1 MLRNWKKL
9 IRESS
14 RNSWHDVMDRE
25 LVRQLIHASGV
36 FVLILGLFLKID
48 VLILLCVIMVVSV
61 EIMFI
66 LDKYVH
72 IPVFSSILSICK
84 RSEDERG
91 FLYFFL
97 GIIATLIIFS
107 FNLSIAYS
115 AILLLLIGD
124 SFSTVVGRKFGT
136 HKLPFNKYKSFEG
149 SLAFFIV
156 GLICCLILLP
166 PLPAF
171 TGVLAGTLTEAY
183 SPVDDNIPIPL
194 ISAMAMTLAIYVL

>member
-1 MLRNWKKL
+1 M
-9 IRESS
+9 E
-14 RNSWHDVMDRE
+14 RE

-48 VLILLCVIMVVSV
+48 VLILLCIIIVVSI
-61 EIMFI
+61 EIMFL
-66 LDKYVH
+66 LDKYIH
-72 IPVFSSILSICK
+72 IPIFSSIMSICK

-97 GIIATLIIFS
+97 SIIATLVLFS
-107 FNLSIAYS
+107 FNLSIAYA

-124 SFSTVVGRKFGT
+124 SFSTIIGKKFGI
-136 HKLPFNKYKSFEG
+136 HKLPLKKFKSWEG

-156 GLICCLILLP
+156 GFICCSIFLP
-166 PLPAF
+166 PFPAF
-171 TGVLAGTLTEAY
+171 VGALTGTLTEAY

-194 ISAMAMTLAIYVL
+194 ISAMAMTLIIYFI